1 MTQTELN
8 GADESSHQVN
18 GAAQTQFSI
27 EKIYLKD
34 VSFESPRAPMVFKA
48 NWKPEIHL
56 ELNNSSQRIQDDLY
70 EVVLSITLTAK
81 NPDASQAAVTA
92 FVVELKQA
100 GLFVIK
106 PAQKNQ
112 LSALVGSYCPTIL
125 YPYAR
130 EAVSYLVSQG
140 GFPQLL
146 LAPVNFDALFAEA
159 IQKKQQQE
167 QQGAA
172 VLH

>member
-1 MTQTELN
+1 
-8 GADESSHQVN
+8 VN
-18 GAAQTQFSI
+18 NDDLQDQAANPMPATQFII

-34 VSFESPRAPMVFKA
+34 VSFESPKSPLVFKSQ
-48 NWKPEIHL
+48 WKPEIHL
-56 ELNNSSQRIQDDLY
+56 ELNNSSQIIQDDLY
-70 EVVLSITLTAK
+70 EVVLSITVTAK
-81 NPDASQAAVTA
+81 NPDADKALQVA

-106 PAQKNQ
+106 SPQPNQ
-112 LSALVGSYCPTIL
+112 LPLLIGSYCPTIL

-146 LAPVNFDALFAEA
+146 LAPVNFDALFADA
-159 IQKKQQQE
+159 MRAKQQE
-167 QQGAA
+167 QSGVSTPA
-172 VLH
+172 